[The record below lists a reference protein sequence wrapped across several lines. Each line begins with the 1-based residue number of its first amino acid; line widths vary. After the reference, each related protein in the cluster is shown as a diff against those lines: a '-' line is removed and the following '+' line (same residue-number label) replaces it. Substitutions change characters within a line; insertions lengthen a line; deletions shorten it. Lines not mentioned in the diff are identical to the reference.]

1 MSNRDI
7 SYVPLLTEDSSFQLV
22 RTNPKLTG
30 NIKIAINEKGGMWLE
45 SIKANPELSKDFYS
59 KVPLDPNQTHAANVF
74 RFLNSGSTPNEITFD
89 LTEQVDSTKTSK
101 NFKDQFDFSHYFSG
115 VKYLASNKYDERM
128 SYFAPLYLKK
138 DVPDY
143 FIIFKIKDPANFPLD
158 EVKQKYEAGESK
170 TDYLIDLFSKASII
184 KTFDLRA
191 ETIPGKYL
199 RDYLNNPNFP
209 TSPLSV
215 SYGENDFTTWNGIII
230 NEGTFGSRGELT
242 YDLYSNSQPLKFFE
256 ENITNGFSRNGII
269 FPNILNLEFVFND
282 DSSAKYDFNR
292 YLGVYVNA
300 IELSK
305 LDIDIDRAYLS
316 RSTWENTPRFRKKF
330 LETDEVNLT
339 QSNPNG
345 VIVPFKNS
353 IVNFSEFTSTFT
365 DSENL
370 FINYISD
377 KDSNLYMPN
386 LTQPFEVEYGI
397 EQSLNLS
404 LIDFKLVESA
414 NLTSTGTIYST
425 LNNVTTTA
433 TLGSGS
439 GLIVDILVYGGGVNT
454 FTPNGLGTG
463 YATATGV
470 ATTSVGGGTGL
481 TVDITA
487 LAGVITNIVI
497 NDAGTGY
504 NAGDVVTITGGTF
517 PEVIIINSVN
527 GLGEISSFTIVSGG
541 SGYAIG
547 DTVVINSGSAD
558 AILTITAIMSG
569 TIVNANLTSHG
580 YETGNLLVISSSNPD
595 YSGEFPITKIDN
607 NNLEYKVN
615 TSPALGTA
623 IGTSKKELSTG
634 QFRFANTKIDLGLFF
649 GQSKNL
655 FLQDLGESTKVGG
668 HSYGVIK
675 IEYSGA
681 VNTITQLT
689 AGTGYI
695 NSLNVAT
702 SGGSGT
708 GLTFNII
715 DNGAGGILSTTI
727 NQHGTG
733 YKVGDIINIS
743 GGSGATIKITDVIQS
758 SLNNYDEIRIY
769 HPAGTQIDS
778 IGKYDLIV
786 ATQAYSLIPN
796 PGEYYIYNDYDNIL
810 GYDEFYMNG
819 SGTASQIASALAGC
833 INGIR
838 NAAFSAYQYDDKV
851 FIKLRPAGDFDSI
864 HKISFVSPTSD
875 YSVLTIND
883 LYTGSQLVNTQFSFL
898 GGSKEIGNRLILD
911 AGHLD
916 KINQNFESILIK
928 SSDSWSKIRK
938 VSQYV
943 DEITETNSTT
953 QALRTKT
960 INRYKNKIV
969 VVLEENETPTISNKE
984 FVMKPKFRPSFG
996 LLSFYLIKDLDFDFY
1011 SSTYTN
1017 FPNIDLYEHYF
1028 IPEGVNLLSPGIDY
1042 IVYNGNIVIYNVNA
1056 VNLFTSDSIGTGYTT
1071 AISVATTSAGGGNG
1085 LTVDITATTNGPV
1098 VSLDP
1103 LTLVPGTGYTTTP
1116 GVTTTGGSGTG
1127 LTVDI
1132 TDDGLGGVS
1141 TVLINIPG
1149 NGYQVGDII
1158 TISGGGVNSTIEV
1171 DSVLDGQIT
1180 SISVNNIGAGYQV
1193 GDTITIDGGT
1203 ILETLTI
1210 TSISENMRYPNPFSS
1225 TTYPIVTSQSFNLVI
1240 QNSYLIESGT
1250 PLVTYD
1256 PTTTSNIIP
1265 INDVDKELKEF
1276 GGFSILKDPSK
1287 VIPQNESN
1295 EYELKTKYL
1304 NGFTDTEY
1312 DFYKENESLDFAL
1325 RSKIIPY
1332 ITKWGIKNGKDSRDN
1347 PYRLNT
1353 ELIFG
1358 RNNFSPDHEDQ
1369 TQNPVNFTHEWFYVE
1384 SKFGYINDES
1394 TIAQN
1399 TNYFETS
1406 LDLSKLVSDQSY
1418 FINYFTYTPTTL
1430 AGKEVADT
1438 QFRYSSLIKNS
1449 AGQYEAFFKGFK
1461 ISFKDVTNPDVFGA
1475 DGKPVAKENST
1486 RFEGYKFS
1494 CILKPIK
1501 EDINDSTQQPISYKV
1516 IEHRDNKFIVIV
1528 IEVVLGD
1535 VDDLSIDPYWKIGSN
1550 PILDTAN
1557 FNDHTLFTPINP
1569 AETYPFGTINGDYR
1583 ITFDANAVSN
1593 VTHTLLYSLK
1603 NKKYNNLA
1611 GAYSNTKMASKLDLS
1626 ITTDNTIKRLQ
1637 NFNIPNY
1644 PAILPDD
1651 IVKPTA
1657 NTLIFIKDTFTGFDL
1672 FLVKVEGFVPASP
1685 IVNTIDYV
1693 LNQFAHYNTQT
1704 GLVSP
1709 TVPPIPPGVNLYGII
1724 PSGLTSIISNYY
1736 TFKVLTGGENY
1747 YERLLEKISFA
1758 KFKKYI
1764 NSLNPIVQYYSYT
1777 GEGVLVDDPNFYIEL
1792 PDISNI
1798 EKVNQVITNYT
1809 EDIPVQFAEQGE
1821 IGTAYEVANLT
1832 KRYEL
1837 NRYNGE
1843 YEPVIQNYST
1853 YQSNYSFKNNLIND
1867 LSLSNTRLNADVL
1880 NSMTIQ
1886 NFNHIKVADSR
1897 ILVLESD
1904 ESYLPVY
1911 PKINEV
1917 AIGRN
1922 DYFLLRGNWDW
1933 GFHYKYL
1940 NKETNL
1946 PVSGA
1951 LRVEEDDSF
1960 LAKLITLPSAIE
1972 LEDFKIEYIDVN
1984 QEFNTVDISKIEI
1997 VAKETPLA
2005 IEGIINVNNVLT
2017 RYLIEDGISAKFNEY
2032 LINSNEFIGNF
2043 NSISD
2048 PNILISSYVR
2058 EYIKLNILKLYDIDT
2073 NEFYSKQNNTIVS
2086 TNLQAG
2092 SNPNSIEFVFLNDK
2106 QRFTQGYNIL
2116 KSLQI
2121 NKKDKLILKFSFA
2134 KKQGSGL
2141 SISPKIKIKFI

>member
-7 SYVPLLTEDSSFQLV
+7 AYVPLLTEDSSFQLV

-30 NIKIAINEKGGMWLE
+30 NIKIAISDEGGMWLE
-45 SIKANPELSKDFYS
+45 SIKANPELSKDLYS
-59 KVPLDPNQTHAANVF
+59 KVPIDTKQSHPANVF

-115 VKYLASNKYDERM
+115 VKYLASNKYAERM

-143 FIIFKIKDPANFPLD
+143 FIIFKIEDPANFPLD

-170 TDYLIDLFSKASII
+170 TDYLIDLFNKASII

-191 ETIPGKYL
+191 ETVPGKYL
-199 RDYLNNPNFP
+199 RDYLNSPNFP

-242 YDLYSNSQPLKFFE
+242 YDLYSSSNPLKFFE

-305 LDIDIDRAYLS
+305 LDIDLNRAYLT
-316 RSTWENTPRFRKKF
+316 RGTWENTPRFRKKF
-330 LETDEVNLT
+330 LETDEVVLT

-365 DSENL
+365 DSDNL

-377 KDSNLYMPN
+377 KDNNLYMPN
-386 LTQPFEVEYGI
+386 LTQPFEIEYDLS
-397 EQSLNLS
+397 QSVALS
-404 LIDFKLVESA
+404 RI
-414 NLTSTGTIYST
+414 GTQ
-425 LNNVTTTA
+425 V
-433 TLGSGS
+433 
-439 GLIVDILVYGGGVNT
+439 
-454 FTPNGLGTG
+454 
-463 YATATGV
+463 
-470 ATTSVGGGTGL
+470 
-481 TVDITA
+481 
-487 LAGVITNIVI
+487 
-497 NDAGTGY
+497 
-504 NAGDVVTITGGTF
+504 
-517 PEVIIINSVN
+517 
-527 GLGEISSFTIVSGG
+527 
-541 SGYAIG
+541 
-547 DTVVINSGSAD
+547 
-558 AILTITAIMSG
+558 TAI
-569 TIVNANLTSHG
+569 LTSHG
-580 YETGNLLVISSSNPD
+580 YETGDLIVITAGASG
-595 YSGEFPITKIDN
+595 YSGEFLITKIDA
-607 NNLEYKVN
+607 N
-615 TSPALGTA
+615 TYTYEVASIPASPSA

-634 QFRFANTKIDLGLFF
+634 QFRFANTQIDLGLFF
-649 GQSKNL
+649 GQSRNL
-655 FLQDLGESTKVGG
+655 FLQDLGESTKVSG

-675 IEYSGA
+675 I
-681 VNTITQLT
+681 
-689 AGTGYI
+689 
-695 NSLNVAT
+695 NSE
-702 SGGSGT
+702 
-708 GLTFNII
+708 
-715 DNGAGGILSTTI
+715 
-727 NQHGTG
+727 
-733 YKVGDIINIS
+733 
-743 GGSGATIKITDVIQS
+743 
-758 SLNNYDEIRIY
+758 LNNYDEIRIY
-769 HPAGTQIDS
+769 HPNGTQVDT

-786 ATQAYSLIPN
+786 ATQAYPLVPN
-796 PGEYYIYNDYDNIL
+796 PGEYYVYNDYDNIL
-810 GYDEFYMNG
+810 GFDEFYMNG
-819 SGTASQIASALAGC
+819 TGTASQIASALAGC

-838 NAAFSAYQYDDKV
+838 NAAFSAYQYDDRV
-851 FIKLRPAGDFDSI
+851 FIKMRPAGDFDSL
-864 HKISFVSPTSD
+864 HKISFISPISD

-883 LYTGSQLVNTQFSFL
+883 LYTGSQLAGAQFSFL

-911 AGHLD
+911 AGHLS
-916 KINQNFESILIK
+916 KINQNFDSILIK

-938 VSQYV
+938 VSQYI

-960 INRYKNKIV
+960 IDRYLNKIV

-1017 FPNIDLYEHYF
+1017 FPNIDLYEYYF
-1028 IPEGVNLLSPGIDY
+1028 IPEGATLLSPLVDY
-1042 IVYNGNIVIYNVNA
+1042 IVYNGDIK
-1056 VNLFTSDSIGTGYTT
+1056 
-1071 AISVATTSAGGGNG
+1071 
-1085 LTVDITATTNGPV
+1085 VD
-1098 VSLDP
+1098 D
-1103 LTLVPGTGYTTTP
+1103 
-1116 GVTTTGGSGTG
+1116 
-1127 LTVDI
+1127 
-1132 TDDGLGGVS
+1132 
-1141 TVLINIPG
+1141 
-1149 NGYQVGDII
+1149 
-1158 TISGGGVNSTIEV
+1158 
-1171 DSVLDGQIT
+1171 
-1180 SISVNNIGAGYQV
+1180 
-1193 GDTITIDGGT
+1193 
-1203 ILETLTI
+1203 
-1210 TSISENMRYPNPFSS
+1210 
-1225 TTYPIVTSQSFNLVI
+1225 
-1240 QNSYLIESGT
+1240 GT
-1250 PLVTYD
+1250 PLGVIYLAGSSFTVPFQTSYSIINGSPIVTYD
-1256 PTTTSNIIP
+1256 PSTASNIIP
-1265 INDVDKELKEF
+1265 INDVDRELKEF

-1287 VIPQNESN
+1287 VVPQDTSN

-1304 NGFTDTEY
+1304 NGLTDTEY

-1332 ITKWGIKNGKDSRDN
+1332 ITKWGIKNGKDTRDN

-1358 RNNFSPDHEDQ
+1358 RNNFSPDHEDR
-1369 TQNPVNFTHEWFYVE
+1369 TQNPVNFTHEWFYIE

-1399 TNYFETS
+1399 TNYFEIS
-1406 LDLSKLVSDQSY
+1406 LDDTALVNDPMY

-1461 ISFKDVTNPDVFGA
+1461 IAFKDVTDPAVFGS

-1501 EDINDSTQQPISYKV
+1501 EDINDQTQQPVSYKV

-1535 VDDLSIDPYWKIGSN
+1535 VDDLSIDPYWKSGSN

-1557 FNDHTLFTPINP
+1557 FNDHTLFTLINP

-1583 ITFDANAVSN
+1583 IVFDANAVSN

-1611 GAYSNTKMASKLDLS
+1611 GAYSNTKMASKLDLAS
-1626 ITTDNTIKRLQ
+1626 GVDTADNTIKRLP
-1637 NFNIPNY
+1637 NVNIPNY
-1644 PAILPDD
+1644 PAILPED
-1651 IVKPTA
+1651 IIKPTA
-1657 NTLIFIKDTFTGFDL
+1657 KTPIFIKDTFTGFDL
-1672 FLVKVEGFVPASP
+1672 FLVEVQSFIPTTP

-1693 LNQFAHYNTQT
+1693 LDQFAHYDATNQT
-1704 GLVSP
+1704 GLVIP
-1709 TVPPIPPGVNLYGII
+1709 TTPPTIGVSLYGII
-1724 PSGLTSIISNYY
+1724 PAGLTSLISNYY

-1764 NSLNPIVQYYSYT
+1764 NDLNPIVQYYSYT
-1777 GEGVLVDDPNFYIEL
+1777 GAGVLAADPNFYIEL

-1809 EDIPVQFAEQGE
+1809 EDIPIQFAGQLD
-1821 IGTAYEVANLT
+1821 IGTAYEVANLPL
-1832 KRYEL
+1832 RYEL
-1837 NRYNGE
+1837 NRYKGE
-1843 YEPVIQNYST
+1843 YEPIIQNYSI
-1853 YQSNYSFKNNLIND
+1853 YHSNYKFKNNHIND
-1867 LSLSNTRLNADVL
+1867 LSLSNTRLNSDISNL
-1880 NSMTIQ
+1880 LTIQ
-1886 NFNHIKVADSR
+1886 NFNHIKVSDSQ

-1904 ESYLPVY
+1904 ESYLPIY

-1917 AIGRN
+1917 AIGKS

-1933 GFHYKYL
+1933 GFHHRYT
-1940 NKETNL
+1940 NKETSL

-1960 LAKLITLPSAIE
+1960 LAKLITLPEAIE
-1972 LEDFKIEYIDVN
+1972 LEDFKIEYIDAS

-2005 IEGIINVNNVLT
+2005 IEGVINVNNVLT
-2017 RYLIEDGISAKFNEY
+2017 RYLIEDGIDAKFNEY

-2043 NSISD
+2043 NNISD
-2048 PNILISSYVR
+2048 PDILVSSYVR

-2073 NEFYSKQNNTIVS
+2073 NEFYSKQNNALVS
-2086 TNLQAG
+2086 TNPQAG
-2092 SNPNSIEFVFLNDK
+2092 SNPNSIEFVFLNDQ

>member
-30 NIKIAINEKGGMWLE
+30 NIKIAISDEGGMWLE
-45 SIKANPELSKDFYS
+45 SIKANPELSKDLYS
-59 KVPLDPNQTHAANVF
+59 KVPIDTKQSHPANIF

-115 VKYLASNKYDERM
+115 VKYLASNKYAERM

-143 FIIFKIKDPANFPLD
+143 FIIFKIEDPANFPLD

-170 TDYLIDLFSKASII
+170 TDYLIDLFNKASII

-191 ETIPGKYL
+191 ETVPGKYL
-199 RDYLNNPNFP
+199 RDYLNSSNFP

-215 SYGENDFTTWNGIII
+215 SYGEDDFTTWNGIII

-242 YDLYSNSQPLKFFE
+242 YDLYSSSNPLKFFE

-305 LDIDIDRAYLS
+305 LDIDLNRAYLT
-316 RSTWENTPRFRKKF
+316 RGTWENTPRFRKNF
-330 LETDEVNLT
+330 LETDEVVLT
-339 QSNPNG
+339 QSNPDG

-365 DSENL
+365 DSDNL

-377 KDSNLYMPN
+377 KDNNLYMPN
-386 LTQPFEVEYGI
+386 LTQPFEIEYDLS
-397 EQSLNLS
+397 QSVALS
-404 LIDFKLVESA
+404 RI
-414 NLTSTGTIYST
+414 GTQ
-425 LNNVTTTA
+425 V
-433 TLGSGS
+433 
-439 GLIVDILVYGGGVNT
+439 
-454 FTPNGLGTG
+454 
-463 YATATGV
+463 
-470 ATTSVGGGTGL
+470 
-481 TVDITA
+481 
-487 LAGVITNIVI
+487 
-497 NDAGTGY
+497 
-504 NAGDVVTITGGTF
+504 
-517 PEVIIINSVN
+517 
-527 GLGEISSFTIVSGG
+527 
-541 SGYAIG
+541 
-547 DTVVINSGSAD
+547 
-558 AILTITAIMSG
+558 TAI
-569 TIVNANLTSHG
+569 LTSHG
-580 YETGNLLVISSSNPD
+580 YETGDLIVITASTSG
-595 YSGEFPITKIDN
+595 YSGEFLITKIDA
-607 NNLEYKVN
+607 N
-615 TSPALGTA
+615 TYTYEVASIPASPSA

-634 QFRFANTKIDLGLFF
+634 QFRFSNTQIDLGLFF
-649 GQSKNL
+649 GQSRNL
-655 FLQDLGESTKVGG
+655 FLQDLGESTKVSG

-675 IEYSGA
+675 I
-681 VNTITQLT
+681 
-689 AGTGYI
+689 
-695 NSLNVAT
+695 NSE
-702 SGGSGT
+702 
-708 GLTFNII
+708 
-715 DNGAGGILSTTI
+715 
-727 NQHGTG
+727 
-733 YKVGDIINIS
+733 
-743 GGSGATIKITDVIQS
+743 
-758 SLNNYDEIRIY
+758 LNNYDEIRIY
-769 HPAGTQIDS
+769 HPNGTQVDT

-786 ATQAYSLIPN
+786 ATQAYPLVPN
-796 PGEYYIYNDYDNIL
+796 PGEYYVYNDYDNIL
-810 GYDEFYMNG
+810 GFDEFYMNG
-819 SGTASQIASALAGC
+819 TGTASQIASALAGC

-838 NAAFSAYQYDDKV
+838 NAAFSAYQYDDRV
-851 FIKLRPAGDFDSI
+851 FIKLRPAGDFDSL
-864 HKISFVSPTSD
+864 HKISFISPTSD

-883 LYTGSQLVNTQFSFL
+883 LYTGSQLAGAQFSFL
-898 GGSKEIGNRLILD
+898 GGSKEVGNRLILD
-911 AGHLD
+911 AGHLS
-916 KINQNFESILIK
+916 KINQNFDSILIK

-938 VSQYV
+938 VSQYI

-960 INRYKNKIV
+960 IDRYLNKIV

-1017 FPNIDLYEHYF
+1017 FPNIDLYEYYF
-1028 IPEGVNLLSPGIDY
+1028 IPEKTNLLSPGIDY
-1042 IVYNGNIVIYNVNA
+1042 VVYNGKIVYLV
-1056 VNLFTSDSIGTGYTT
+1056 DKGTGYSTT
-1071 AISVATTSAGGGNG
+1071 LNVSTTSSGLGIG
-1085 LTVDITATTNGPV
+1085 LTVDITANSIGQIE
-1098 VSLDP
+1098 
-1103 LTLVPGTGYTTTP
+1103 Y
-1116 GVTTTGGSGTG
+1116 
-1127 LTVDI
+1127 
-1132 TDDGLGGVS
+1132 
-1141 TVLINIPG
+1141 INIINPG
-1149 NGYQVGDII
+1149 LNYVNGETI
-1158 TISGGGVNSTIEV
+1158 TISSGNFDATIELIE
-1171 DSVLDGQIT
+1171 SRYTFTPSIPT
-1180 SISVNNIGAGYQV
+1180 SYSIL
-1193 GDTITIDGGT
+1193 GG
-1203 ILETLTI
+1203 
-1210 TSISENMRYPNPFSS
+1210 S
-1225 TTYPIVTSQSFNLVI
+1225 PIVT
-1240 QNSYLIESGT
+1240 YR
-1250 PLVTYD
+1250 PLVSDTSAL
-1256 PTTTSNIIP
+1256 PIITGTNSNIIP
-1265 INDVDKELKEF
+1265 INDVDRELKEF

-1287 VIPQNESN
+1287 VVSDDGSF
-1295 EYELKTKYL
+1295 EYKLKTKYL
-1304 NGFTDTEY
+1304 NGLTDTEY

-1332 ITKWGIKNGKDSRDN
+1332 ITKWGIKNGRDTRDN

-1358 RNNFSPDHEDQ
+1358 RNNFSPDHEDR
-1369 TQNPVNFTHEWFYVE
+1369 TQNPVNFTHEWFYIE

-1399 TNYFETS
+1399 TNYFEIS
-1406 LDLSKLVSDQSY
+1406 LDDTALVNDPMY

-1449 AGQYEAFFKGFK
+1449 VGQYEAFFKGFK
-1461 ISFKDVTNPDVFGA
+1461 IAFKDVTDPTVFGSN
-1475 DGKPVAKENST
+1475 GKPIAKENST

-1501 EDINDSTQQPISYKV
+1501 EDINDSTQQPVSYKV

-1535 VDDLSIDPYWKIGSN
+1535 VDDINIDPYWKSGSN
-1550 PILDTAN
+1550 AILDTNN
-1557 FNDHTLFTPINP
+1557 FDDPLPSIPSTHLFN
-1569 AETYPFGTINGDYR
+1569 TINGDYR
-1583 ITFDANAVSN
+1583 IAFDSNSVSN

-1611 GAYSNTKMASKLDLS
+1611 GAYSNTKMASKLDLAS
-1626 ITTDNTIKRLQ
+1626 GVDPADNTIKRLP
-1637 NFNIPNY
+1637 NINIPNY
-1644 PAILPDD
+1644 PAILPED

-1657 NTLIFIKDTFTGFDL
+1657 KTPIFIKDLSTGFDL
-1672 FLVKVEGFVPASP
+1672 FLVEVQSFIPSENP

-1693 LNQFAHYNTQT
+1693 LDQFAHYDGTYQT
-1704 GLVSP
+1704 GLV
-1709 TVPPIPPGVNLYGII
+1709 IPATLPAIGVSLYSIL
-1724 PSGLTSIISNYY
+1724 PASLTSIISNYY

-1764 NSLNPIVQYYSYT
+1764 NDLDPIVQYYSYT
-1777 GEGVLVDDPNFYIEL
+1777 GAGVLAPNPNFYIEI

-1809 EDIPVQFAEQGE
+1809 EDIPVQFAGQGE
-1821 IGTAYEVANLT
+1821 IGTAYEVASLSR
-1832 KRYEL
+1832 RYEL
-1837 NRYNGE
+1837 NRYRGE
-1843 YEPVIQNYST
+1843 YEPIIQNYSI
-1853 YQSNYSFKNNLIND
+1853 YHSNYKFKNNSIND
-1867 LSLSNTRLNADVL
+1867 LSLSNTRLNSDISKLLTV
-1880 NSMTIQ
+1880 Q
-1886 NFNHIKVADSR
+1886 NFNHIKVSDSQ

-1904 ESYLPVY
+1904 ESYLPIY

-1917 AIGRN
+1917 AIGKS

-1933 GFHYKYL
+1933 GFHYRYTT
-1940 NKETNL
+1940 KETSL

-1960 LAKLITLPSAIE
+1960 LAKLITLPEAIE
-1972 LEDFKIEYIDVN
+1972 LEDFKIEYIDAT

-2005 IEGIINVNNVLT
+2005 IEGVINVNNVLT
-2017 RYLIEDGISAKFNEY
+2017 RYLIEDGIDAKFNEY

-2048 PNILISSYVR
+2048 PDILVSSYVR

-2073 NEFYSKQNNTIVS
+2073 NEFYSKQNNALVS
-2086 TNLQAG
+2086 TNPQAG
-2092 SNPNSIEFVFLNDK
+2092 SNPNSIEFVFLNDQ

>member
-30 NIKIAINEKGGMWLE
+30 NIKIAISDEGGMWLE
-45 SIKANPELSKDFYS
+45 SIKANPELSKDLYS
-59 KVPLDPNQTHAANVF
+59 KVPIDTNQSHPANIF

-115 VKYLASNKYDERM
+115 VKYLASNKYAERM

-143 FIIFKIKDPANFPLD
+143 FIIFKIEDPANFPLD
-158 EVKQKYEAGESK
+158 EVKQKYDAGESK

-191 ETIPGKYL
+191 ETVPGKYL

-215 SYGENDFTTWNGIII
+215 SYEENDFTTWNGILI

-242 YDLYSNSQPLKFFE
+242 YDLYSSSQPLKFFE

-300 IELSK
+300 IELTK
-305 LDIDIDRAYLS
+305 LDIDLDRAYLT
-316 RSTWENTPRFRKKF
+316 RGTWENTPRFRKNF
-330 LETDEVNLT
+330 LETDEVVLT
-339 QSNPNG
+339 QSNPDG
-345 VIVPFKNS
+345 VIIPFKSS
-353 IVNFSEFTSTFT
+353 IVNVSEFAPTFT
-365 DSENL
+365 DSDNL

-377 KDSNLYMPN
+377 KDNNLYMPN
-386 LTQPFEVEYGI
+386 LTQPFEIEYSI
-397 EQSLNLS
+397 EQNVNLS
-404 LIDFKLVESA
+404 LIDFKLVDTAS
-414 NLTSTGTIYST
+414 LTSTGTLYST

-433 TLGSGS
+433 TLGLGS
-439 GLIVDILVYGGGVNT
+439 GLIVNILDDGLGGV
-454 FTPNGLGTG
+454 
-463 YATATGV
+463 A
-470 ATTSVGGGTGL
+470 
-481 TVDITA
+481 
-487 LAGVITNIVI
+487 
-497 NDAGTGY
+497 
-504 NAGDVVTITGGTF
+504 
-517 PEVIIINSVN
+517 
-527 GLGEISSFTIVSGG
+527 SFTIVNGG

-547 DTVVINSGSAD
+547 DTVIINSGSSD
-558 AILTITAIMSG
+558 AVLTITAIISG
-569 TIVNANLTSHG
+569 TLVNANLTSHG
-580 YETGNLLVISSSNPD
+580 YETGNLVVISSSDPA
-595 YSGEFPITKIDN
+595 YSGEFLITTIDTDNFEYTVTISPI
-607 NNLEYKVN
+607 
-615 TSPALGTA
+615 LGTA

-649 GQSKNL
+649 GQSRNL

-675 IEYSGA
+675 IEYIGK
-681 VNTITQLT
+681 VNTFTQLT

-695 NSLNVAT
+695 SSLNIST
-702 SGGSGT
+702 TGGSGT
-708 GLTFNII
+708 GLTFDII
-715 DNGAGGILSTTI
+715 DNGSGGILSAVI
-727 NQHGTG
+727 NQPGTG
-733 YKVGDIINIS
+733 YRVGDTITIS

-758 SLNNYDEIRIY
+758 NLNNYDEIRIY
-769 HPAGTQIDS
+769 HPNGTQIDS

-786 ATQAYSLIPN
+786 ATQAYPLVPN
-796 PGEYYIYNDYDNIL
+796 PGEYYVYNDYDGIL
-810 GYDEFYMNG
+810 GFDEFYMNG
-819 SGTASQIASALAGC
+819 TGTASQIASALTGC

-838 NAAFSAYQYDDKV
+838 NAAFSAYQYDDRV
-851 FIKLRPAGDFDSI
+851 FIKLRPIGDYDTL
-864 HKISFVSPTSD
+864 HKISLFSPTAD

-883 LYTGSQLVNTQFSFL
+883 LYTGSQLVSTQFSFL

-911 AGHLD
+911 AGHLT
-916 KINQNFESILIK
+916 KINQNFDSILIK

-938 VSQYV
+938 VSQYI

-953 QALRTKT
+953 QALRTRT
-960 INRYKNKIV
+960 IDQYENKIV
-969 VVLEENETPTISNKE
+969 VVLEENETPTITNKE

-1017 FPNIDLYEHYF
+1017 FPNIDLYEYYF
-1028 IPEGVNLLSPGIDY
+1028 IPEKTNLLSPGIDY
-1042 IVYNGNIVIYNVNA
+1042 VVYGGKIVYLVNK
-1056 VNLFTSDSIGTGYTT
+1056 GTGYLTT
-1071 AISVATTSAGGGNG
+1071 LNVSTTSSGSGIG
-1085 LTVDITATTNGPV
+1085 LTVDITANSIGQIE
-1098 VSLDP
+1098 
-1103 LTLVPGTGYTTTP
+1103 Y
-1116 GVTTTGGSGTG
+1116 
-1127 LTVDI
+1127 
-1132 TDDGLGGVS
+1132 
-1141 TVLINIPG
+1141 INIVNPG
-1149 NGYQVGDII
+1149 ANYVNGEII
-1158 TISGGGVNSTIEV
+1158 TISSGNFDATLELVESRYTFTPSILTSYSILGGS
-1171 DSVLDGQIT
+1171 
-1180 SISVNNIGAGYQV
+1180 
-1193 GDTITIDGGT
+1193 
-1203 ILETLTI
+1203 
-1210 TSISENMRYPNPFSS
+1210 
-1225 TTYPIVTSQSFNLVI
+1225 PIVT
-1240 QNSYLIESGT
+1240 YR
-1250 PLVTYD
+1250 PLVSDTLAL
-1256 PTTTSNIIP
+1256 PIITGTNSNIVP
-1265 INDVDKELKEF
+1265 INDVDRELKEF

-1287 VIPQNESN
+1287 IVPQNTSN

-1332 ITKWGIKNGKDSRDN
+1332 ITIWGIKNGKDTRDN

-1358 RNNFSPDHEDQ
+1358 RNNFSPDHEDR
-1369 TQNPVNFTHEWFYVE
+1369 TQNPVNFTHEWFYIE
-1384 SKFGYINDES
+1384 SKFGYVNDES
-1394 TIAQN
+1394 TISQN
-1399 TNYFETS
+1399 TNYFEIG
-1406 LDLSKLVSDQSY
+1406 LDDTALVNDPMY

-1461 ISFKDVTNPDVFGA
+1461 IAFKDVTDPTVFGA
-1475 DGKPVAKENST
+1475 DGKPVANENST

-1494 CILKPIK
+1494 CILKPVK
-1501 EDINDSTQQPISYKV
+1501 EDINDQTQQPVSYKV
-1516 IEHRDNKFIVIV
+1516 IEHRDNKFIVII

-1535 VDDLSIDPYWKIGSN
+1535 VDDLSIDPYWKSGSN
-1550 PILDTAN
+1550 PILTTTN
-1557 FNDHTLFTPINP
+1557 FNDHTLFTPVNP
-1569 AETYPFGTINGDYR
+1569 DPSVTQPFATINGDYR
-1583 ITFDANAVSN
+1583 IVFDANAVSN

-1603 NKKYNNLA
+1603 NKKYNNLS
-1611 GAYSNTKMASKLDLS
+1611 GAYSNTKMASKLDLAGGVDS
-1626 ITTDNTIKRLQ
+1626 ADRTIKRLP
-1637 NFNIPNY
+1637 NVNIPNY
-1644 PAILPDD
+1644 PAILPED
-1651 IVKPTA
+1651 IIKPTA
-1657 NTLIFIKDTFTGFDL
+1657 NTPIFIKDAFTGFDL
-1672 FLVKVEGFVPASP
+1672 FLVEVLPSFVPTFP
-1685 IVNTIDYV
+1685 IVNTIDYT
-1693 LNQFAHYNTQT
+1693 LDQFAHYSVTNQT
-1704 GLVSP
+1704 GLIIPTAPP
-1709 TVPPIPPGVNLYGII
+1709 TVGVSLYGII
-1724 PSGLTSIISNYY
+1724 PVGLTSIISNYY

-1764 NSLNPIVQYYSYT
+1764 NELNPIVNPNSIIQYYSYT
-1777 GEGVLVDDPNFYIEL
+1777 GAGVLATDSNFYIEI
-1792 PDISNI
+1792 PDISNV
-1798 EKVNQVITNYT
+1798 EKVNQVITKYT
-1809 EDIPVQFAEQGE
+1809 ESIPIQFAGQAD
-1821 IGTAYEVANLT
+1821 IGTAYEVASLSR
-1832 KRYEL
+1832 RYEL
-1837 NRYNGE
+1837 NRYKGE
-1843 YEPVIQNYST
+1843 YEPVIQNYSI
-1853 YQSNYSFKNNLIND
+1853 YHSNYKFKNNLIND
-1867 LSLSNTRLNADVL
+1867 LSLSNTRLNSDVSKL
-1880 NSMTIQ
+1880 LTIQ
-1886 NFNHIKVADSR
+1886 NFNHIKVADSQ

-1904 ESYLPVY
+1904 ESYLPIY

-1917 AIGRN
+1917 AIGKK

-1933 GFHYKYL
+1933 GFHHRYT
-1940 NKETNL
+1940 NKETSV

-1960 LAKLITLPSAIE
+1960 LAKLITLPEAIE
-1972 LEDFKIEYIDVN
+1972 LEDFKIEYIDAT

-2005 IEGIINVNNVLT
+2005 IEGVINVNNVLT
-2017 RYLIEDGISAKFNEY
+2017 RYLIEDGIDAKFNEY
-2032 LINSNEFIGNF
+2032 LINSNQFIGNF

-2048 PNILISSYVR
+2048 PDILVSSYVR

-2073 NEFYSKQNNTIVS
+2073 NEFYSKQNTALVS
-2086 TNLQAG
+2086 TSQQAG
-2092 SNPNSIEFVFLNDK
+2092 SNPNSIEFVFLNDQ

>member
-7 SYVPLLTEDSSFQLV
+7 AYVPLLTEDSSFQLV

-30 NIKIAINEKGGMWLE
+30 NIKIAISDEGGMWLE
-45 SIKANPELSKDFYS
+45 SIKANPELSKDLYS
-59 KVPLDPNQTHAANVF
+59 KVPIDTKQSHPANIF

-89 LTEQVDSTKTSK
+89 LIEQVDTTKTSK
-101 NFKDQFDFSHYFSG
+101 NFKDQYDFSHYFSG
-115 VKYLASNKYDERM
+115 VKYLASNKYAERM

-158 EVKQKYEAGESK
+158 EVKQKYESGETK

-191 ETIPGKYL
+191 ETVPGKYL

-215 SYGENDFTTWNGIII
+215 SYEENDFTTWNGILI

-242 YDLYSNSQPLKFFE
+242 YDLYSKSQPLKFFE
-256 ENITNGFSRNGII
+256 ENITNGFSRNGIL

-300 IELSK
+300 IELTK
-305 LDIDIDRAYLS
+305 IDIDLDRAYLG
-316 RSTWENTPRFRKKF
+316 RSTWENTPRFRKNF

-365 DSENL
+365 DSDNL

-377 KDSNLYMPN
+377 KDNNLYMPN
-386 LTQPFEVEYGI
+386 LTQPFEVEYSIDQPGVT
-397 EQSLNLS
+397 LS
-404 LIDFKLVESA
+404 LIEFKKVGTA
-414 NLTSTGTIYST
+414 NLTSAGTSYST
-425 LNNVTTTA
+425 LNNITTTA

-439 GLIVDILVYGGGVNT
+439 GLIVNILD
-454 FTPNGLGTG
+454 NGLG
-463 YATATGV
+463 GV
-470 ATTSVGGGTGL
+470 A
-481 TVDITA
+481 
-487 LAGVITNIVI
+487 
-497 NDAGTGY
+497 
-504 NAGDVVTITGGTF
+504 
-517 PEVIIINSVN
+517 
-527 GLGEISSFTIVSGG
+527 SFTIVSGG
-541 SGYAIG
+541 SNYAIG
-547 DTVVINSGSAD
+547 DTVVINSGSND
-558 AILTITAIMSG
+558 AVLTITAIISG

-580 YETGNLLVISSSNPD
+580 YETGNLLVISSSDPE
-595 YSGEFPITKIDN
+595 YAGEFLITTIDN
-607 NNLEYKVN
+607 NNFEYEVI
-615 TSPALGTA
+615 TSPILGTST
-623 IGTSKKELSTG
+623 GTVKKELSTS

-649 GQSKNL
+649 GQSRNL
-655 FLQDLGESTKVGG
+655 FLQDIGESTKVGG

-675 IEYSGA
+675 IEYIGK
-681 VNTITQLT
+681 VNTFTQLT
-689 AGTGYI
+689 AGTSYI
-695 NSLNVAT
+695 SSLNVAT
-702 SGGSGT
+702 TGGSGT
-708 GLTFNII
+708 GLTFDII
-715 DNGAGGILSTTI
+715 DNGLGGILSAVI
-727 NQHGTG
+727 NQPGTG
-733 YKVGDIINIS
+733 YRVGDIITIS
-743 GGSGATIKITDVIQS
+743 GGSDATIKITDVIQS
-758 SLNNYDEIRIY
+758 NLNNYDEIRIY
-769 HPAGTQIDS
+769 HPNGTQIDS

-786 ATQAYSLIPN
+786 SAQSYPLVPN
-796 PGEYYIYNDYDNIL
+796 PGEYYVYNDYDGIL
-810 GYDEFYMNG
+810 GFDEFYMNG

-838 NAAFSAYQYDDKV
+838 NAAFSAYQYDDRV
-851 FIKLRPAGDFDSI
+851 FIKLRPTGDFDNL

-916 KINQNFESILIK
+916 KINQNFDSILIK

-938 VSQYV
+938 VSQYI
-943 DEITETNSTT
+943 DDITETNSTT

-960 INRYKNKIV
+960 IERYQNRIV
-969 VVLEENETPTISNKE
+969 LVLEENETPTISNKE

-1017 FPNIDLYEHYF
+1017 FPNIDLYEYYF
-1028 IPEGVNLLSPGIDY
+1028 IPEKTNLLSPGIDY
-1042 IVYNGNIVIYNVNA
+1042 VVYSGKIVYLV
-1056 VNLFTSDSIGTGYTT
+1056 DKGTGYSTT
-1071 AISVATTSAGGGNG
+1071 LNVSTTSSGSGIG
-1085 LTVDITATTNGPV
+1085 LTVDITANSIGQIE
-1098 VSLDP
+1098 
-1103 LTLVPGTGYTTTP
+1103 Y
-1116 GVTTTGGSGTG
+1116 
-1127 LTVDI
+1127 
-1132 TDDGLGGVS
+1132 
-1141 TVLINIPG
+1141 INIVNPG
-1149 NGYQVGDII
+1149 LNYVNGETI
-1158 TISGGGVNSTIEV
+1158 TISSGNFDAT
-1171 DSVLDGQIT
+1171 
-1180 SISVNNIGAGYQV
+1180 
-1193 GDTITIDGGT
+1193 
-1203 ILETLTI
+1203 LE
-1210 TSISENMRYPNPFSS
+1210 
-1225 TTYPIVTSQSFNLVI
+1225 
-1240 QNSYLIESGT
+1240 LIESRYTFTPSILTSYSILGGS
-1250 PLVTYD
+1250 PLVTYRPLASD
-1256 PTTTSNIIP
+1256 TSALPVITGTNNNIIP

-1276 GGFSILKDPSK
+1276 GGFSLLKDPSK
-1287 VIPQNESN
+1287 VVSPQETN
-1295 EYELKTKYL
+1295 EYKLKTKYL
-1304 NGFTDTEY
+1304 NGLTETEY

-1332 ITKWGIKNGKDSRDN
+1332 ITKWGIKNGKDTRDN

-1358 RNNFSPDHEDQ
+1358 RNNFSPDHEDR
-1369 TQNPVNFTHEWFYVE
+1369 TQNPVNFTHEWFYIE

-1399 TNYFETS
+1399 NNYFETS
-1406 LDLSKLVSDQSY
+1406 LDLSKLVSDPSY

-1461 ISFKDVTNPDVFGA
+1461 ISFKDVTDPTVFGSN
-1475 DGKPVAKENST
+1475 GKPIAKENST

-1501 EDINDSTQQPISYKV
+1501 EDINDQTQQPISYKV
-1516 IEHRDNKFIVIV
+1516 IEHRDNKFILIV

-1535 VDDLSIDPYWKIGSN
+1535 VDDLSIDPYWKSGSN
-1550 PILDTAN
+1550 PILDTVN
-1557 FNDHTLFTPINP
+1557 FNNDLLFTPVNP
-1569 AETYPFGTINGDYR
+1569 DPTVTQPFATINGDYR
-1583 ITFDANAVSN
+1583 ISFDANAVSN

-1603 NKKYNNLA
+1603 NKKYNNLP
-1611 GAYSNTKMASKLDLS
+1611 GAYSNTKMASKLDLAS
-1626 ITTDNTIKRLQ
+1626 GVITSDNTIKRLQ
-1637 NFNIPNY
+1637 NVNIPGY
-1644 PAILPDD
+1644 PAILPED
-1651 IVKPTA
+1651 IIKPTEK
-1657 NTLIFIKDTFTGFDL
+1657 TPIFIKDTFTGFDL
-1672 FLVKVEGFVPASP
+1672 FMVGALGFVPIQTP
-1685 IVNTIDYV
+1685 GVINTIDYS
-1693 LNQFAHYNTQT
+1693 LEQFAHYDNAYQIC
-1704 GLVSP
+1704 LVTP
-1709 TVPPIPPGVNLYGII
+1709 TYPLVTLYGIL
-1724 PSGLTSIISNYY
+1724 PAGLTSVISNYY

-1758 KFKKYI
+1758 KFKKYV
-1764 NSLNPIVQYYSYT
+1764 NELNPTVNPNSIVQYYSYT
-1777 GEGVLVDDPNFYIEL
+1777 GAGVLATDPNFYIEI

-1809 EDIPVQFAEQGE
+1809 ESIPIQFAGQVD
-1821 IGTAYEVANLT
+1821 IGTAYEVADLPL
-1832 KRYEL
+1832 KYEL
-1837 NRYNGE
+1837 NRYKGE
-1843 YEPVIQNYST
+1843 YEPVIQNYSI
-1853 YQSNYSFKNNLIND
+1853 YQSNYKFKNNPIND
-1867 LSLSNTRLNADVL
+1867 LSLSNTRLNSEVSNL
-1880 NSMTIQ
+1880 LTIQ
-1886 NFNHIKVADSR
+1886 NFNHIKVADSQ

-1904 ESYLPVY
+1904 ESYLPIY

-1917 AIGRN
+1917 AIGKS

-1933 GFHYKYL
+1933 GFHHRYT
-1940 NKETNL
+1940 NKETSV

-1951 LRVEEDDSF
+1951 LRIEEDDSF
-1960 LAKLITLPSAIE
+1960 LAKLITLPDAIE
-1972 LEDFKIEYIDVN
+1972 LEDFKIEYIDAT

-2005 IEGIINVNNVLT
+2005 IEGVINVNNVLT

-2048 PNILISSYVR
+2048 PNIIVSSYVR

-2073 NEFYSKQNNTIVS
+2073 NEFYSKQNNALVS
-2086 TNLQAG
+2086 TNPTAG

>member
-30 NIKIAINEKGGMWLE
+30 NIKIAISDEGGMWLE
-45 SIKANPELSKDFYS
+45 SIKANPELSKDLYS
-59 KVPLDPNQTHAANVF
+59 KVPIDTKQSHPANIF

-115 VKYLASNKYDERM
+115 VKYLASNKYAERM

-158 EVKQKYEAGESK
+158 EVKQKYESGETK

-191 ETIPGKYL
+191 ETVPGKYL

-215 SYGENDFTTWNGIII
+215 SYEENDFTTWNGILI

-242 YDLYSNSQPLKFFE
+242 YDLYSKSQPLKFFE

-300 IELSK
+300 IELTK
-305 LDIDIDRAYLS
+305 IDIDLDRAYLG
-316 RSTWENTPRFRKKF
+316 RSTWENTPRFRKNF

-345 VIVPFKNS
+345 VIIPFKNS
-353 IVNFSEFTSTFT
+353 IVNVSEFTSTFT
-365 DSENL
+365 DSDNL

-377 KDSNLYMPN
+377 KDNNLYMPN
-386 LTQPFEVEYGI
+386 LTQPFEVEYDLS
-397 EQSLNLS
+397 QSVTLS
-404 LIDFKLVESA
+404 RV
-414 NLTSTGTIYST
+414 GTQ
-425 LNNVTTTA
+425 V
-433 TLGSGS
+433 
-439 GLIVDILVYGGGVNT
+439 
-454 FTPNGLGTG
+454 
-463 YATATGV
+463 
-470 ATTSVGGGTGL
+470 
-481 TVDITA
+481 
-487 LAGVITNIVI
+487 
-497 NDAGTGY
+497 
-504 NAGDVVTITGGTF
+504 
-517 PEVIIINSVN
+517 
-527 GLGEISSFTIVSGG
+527 
-541 SGYAIG
+541 
-547 DTVVINSGSAD
+547 
-558 AILTITAIMSG
+558 TAI
-569 TIVNANLTSHG
+569 LTSHG
-580 YETGNLLVISSSNPD
+580 YNTGDLIVISASASG
-595 YSGEFPITKIDN
+595 YSGEFLITKIDDN
-607 NNLEYKVN
+607 TYEYTVDSIP
-615 TSPALGTA
+615 TSPSA

-649 GQSKNL
+649 GQSRNL

-675 IEYSGA
+675 IEYIGN
-681 VNTITQLT
+681 VNTFTQLT

-695 NSLNVAT
+695 SSLNIST
-702 SGGSGT
+702 TGGSGT
-708 GLTFNII
+708 GLTFDII
-715 DNGAGGILSTTI
+715 DNGLGGILSAVI
-727 NQHGTG
+727 NQPGTG
-733 YKVGDIINIS
+733 YKVGDIITIS

-758 SLNNYDEIRIY
+758 NLNNYDEIRIY
-769 HPAGTQIDS
+769 HPNGTQIDS

-786 ATQAYSLIPN
+786 ATQAYPLVPN
-796 PGEYYIYNDYDNIL
+796 PGEYYVYNDYDGIL
-810 GYDEFYMNG
+810 GFDEFYMNG
-819 SGTASQIASALAGC
+819 TGTSTQIASALAGC

-838 NAAFSAYQYDDKV
+838 NAAFSAYQYDDRV
-851 FIKLRPAGDFDSI
+851 FIKLRPAGDFDNL

-883 LYTGSQLVNTQFSFL
+883 LYTGSQLSGTQFSFL

-916 KINQNFESILIK
+916 KINQNFDSILIK

-938 VSQYV
+938 VSQYI

-960 INRYKNKIV
+960 VERYENKIV

-1017 FPNIDLYEHYF
+1017 FPNIDLYEYYF
-1028 IPEGVNLLSPGIDY
+1028 IPEKTNLLSPGIDY
-1042 IVYNGNIVIYNVNA
+1042 VVYSGKIVYLV
-1056 VNLFTSDSIGTGYTT
+1056 DKGTGYLTT
-1071 AISVATTSAGGGNG
+1071 LNVSTTSSGSGIG
-1085 LTVDITATTNGPV
+1085 LTVDITANSIGQIE
-1098 VSLDP
+1098 
-1103 LTLVPGTGYTTTP
+1103 Y
-1116 GVTTTGGSGTG
+1116 
-1127 LTVDI
+1127 
-1132 TDDGLGGVS
+1132 
-1141 TVLINIPG
+1141 INIVNPG
-1149 NGYQVGDII
+1149 LNYVNGETI
-1158 TISGGGVNSTIEV
+1158 TISSGNFDATLELIESRYTFTPSILTSYSILGGS
-1171 DSVLDGQIT
+1171 
-1180 SISVNNIGAGYQV
+1180 
-1193 GDTITIDGGT
+1193 
-1203 ILETLTI
+1203 
-1210 TSISENMRYPNPFSS
+1210 
-1225 TTYPIVTSQSFNLVI
+1225 PIVTYRPLASDTSALPI
-1240 QNSYLIESGT
+1240 ITGT
-1250 PLVTYD
+1250 NN
-1256 PTTTSNIIP
+1256 NIIP
-1265 INDVDKELKEF
+1265 INDVDRELKEF

-1287 VIPQNESN
+1287 VVPQGTSN

-1332 ITKWGIKNGKDSRDN
+1332 ITKWGIKNGKDTRDN

-1358 RNNFSPDHEDQ
+1358 RNNFSPDHEDR
-1369 TQNPVNFTHEWFYVE
+1369 TQNPVNFTHEWFYIE

-1399 TNYFETS
+1399 NNYFETR
-1406 LDLSKLVSDQSY
+1406 LDDNVLVNDPMY

-1449 AGQYEAFFKGFK
+1449 VGQYEAFFKGFK
-1461 ISFKDVTNPDVFGA
+1461 IAFKDVTDPTVFGSN
-1475 DGKPVAKENST
+1475 GKPIAKENST

-1501 EDINDSTQQPISYKV
+1501 EDINDSTQQPVSYKV
-1516 IEHRDNKFIVIV
+1516 IEHHDNKFIVIV

-1535 VDDLSIDPYWKIGSN
+1535 VDDLSIDPYWKSGSN
-1550 PILDTAN
+1550 AILDTNN
-1557 FNDHTLFTPINP
+1557 FDDPLPSIPSTHLFN
-1569 AETYPFGTINGDYR
+1569 TINGDYR
-1583 ITFDANAVSN
+1583 ISFDSNSVSN

-1611 GAYSNTKMASKLDLS
+1611 GAYSNTKMASKLDLAS
-1626 ITTDNTIKRLQ
+1626 GVDPADNTIKRLP
-1637 NFNIPNY
+1637 NVNIPNY
-1644 PAILPDD
+1644 PAILPED

-1657 NTLIFIKDTFTGFDL
+1657 KTPIFIKDLSTGFDL
-1672 FLVKVEGFVPASP
+1672 FLVEVQSFIPSENP
-1685 IVNTIDYV
+1685 IVNTLDSV
-1693 LNQFAHYNTQT
+1693 LDQFAHYDGTYQT
-1704 GLVSP
+1704 GLV
-1709 TVPPIPPGVNLYGII
+1709 IPATLPAIGVSLYSIL
-1724 PSGLTSIISNYY
+1724 PASLTSIISNYY

-1764 NSLNPIVQYYSYT
+1764 NDLDPIVQYYSYT
-1777 GEGVLVDDPNFYIEL
+1777 GAGVLAPNPNFYIEI

-1809 EDIPVQFAEQGE
+1809 EDIPVQFAGQGE
-1821 IGTAYEVANLT
+1821 IGTAYEVASLSR
-1832 KRYEL
+1832 RYEL
-1837 NRYNGE
+1837 NRYRGE
-1843 YEPVIQNYST
+1843 YEPIIQNYSI
-1853 YQSNYSFKNNLIND
+1853 YHSNYKFKNNSISD
-1867 LSLSNTRLNADVL
+1867 LSLSNTRLNSDISKL
-1880 NSMTIQ
+1880 LTIQ
-1886 NFNHIKVADSR
+1886 NFNHIKVSDSQ

-1904 ESYLPVY
+1904 ESYLPIY

-1917 AIGRN
+1917 AIGKS

-1933 GFHYKYL
+1933 GFHYRYS

-1960 LAKLITLPSAIE
+1960 LAKLITLPAEIE
-1972 LEDFKIEYIDVN
+1972 LEDFKIEYIDAT

-2005 IEGIINVNNVLT
+2005 IEGVINVNNVLT

-2048 PNILISSYVR
+2048 PDILVSSYVR

-2073 NEFYSKQNNTIVS
+2073 NEFYSKQNNALVS
-2086 TNLQAG
+2086 TNPQAG
-2092 SNPNSIEFVFLNDK
+2092 SNPNSIEFVFLNDQ